1 MIVKKKIMIILLAIT
16 IGGVLAFFTLSRIE
30 RKNKTENVITLTVLQ
45 TGVFSDYENAVEQ
58 KESMNN
64 AIILEDNG
72 LYRVIVGASTNESG
86 LSKIEK
92 ILESQK
98 IHYYKKELTVLES
111 DSEQFSKYNLLLEK
125 ANSEES
131 VLLLNQKILES
142 MELS

>member
-1 MIVKKKIMIILLAIT
+1 MKKKIIIILLAIT

>member
-1 MIVKKKIMIILLAIT
+1 MIVKKKIIIILLAIT

-98 IHYYKKELTVLES
+98 IHYYKKEITVLES

>member
-1 MIVKKKIMIILLAIT
+1 MIVKKKIIIILLAIT

-58 KESMNN
+58 KESLNN

-125 ANSEES
+125 VNSEES

>member
-1 MIVKKKIMIILLAIT
+1 MIVKKKIIIILLAIT

-58 KESMNN
+58 KESLNN

-111 DSEQFSKYNLLLEK
+111 DSEQFSKYNLLEK

>member
-30 RKNKTENVITLTVLQ
+30 GKNKTENVITLTVLQ

>member
-30 RKNKTENVITLTVLQ
+30 RKNKTENVITLIVLQ
-45 TGVFSDYENAVEQ
+45 TGVFIDYENAVEQ
-58 KESMNN
+58 KESLNN

-98 IHYYKKELTVLES
+98 IHYYKKEITVLES

>member
-1 MIVKKKIMIILLAIT
+1 MIVKKKIIIILLAIT

-58 KESMNN
+58 KERMNN

-98 IHYYKKELTVLES
+98 IHYYKKEITVLES

>member
-1 MIVKKKIMIILLAIT
+1 MIVKKKIIIILLAIT

-58 KESMNN
+58 KESLNN

-98 IHYYKKELTVLES
+98 IHYYKKEITVLES

-131 VLLLNQKILES
+131 VLLLKQKILES

>member
-1 MIVKKKIMIILLAIT
+1 MIILLAIT

-30 RKNKTENVITLTVLQ
+30 RKNKAENVITLTVLQ

-58 KESMNN
+58 KESLNN

-98 IHYYKKELTVLES
+98 IHYYKKEITVLES

>member
-1 MIVKKKIMIILLAIT
+1 MIILLAIT

-58 KESMNN
+58 KESLNN

>member
-1 MIVKKKIMIILLAIT
+1 MIVKKKIIIILLAIT

-30 RKNKTENVITLTVLQ
+30 GKNKTENVITLTVLQ

>member
-30 RKNKTENVITLTVLQ
+30 RKNKTENVITLIVLQ

-98 IHYYKKELTVLES
+98 IHYYKKEITVLES

>member
-1 MIVKKKIMIILLAIT
+1 MIVKKKIIIILLAIT

-58 KESMNN
+58 KESLNN

-98 IHYYKKELTVLES
+98 IHYYKKEITVLES

>member
-1 MIVKKKIMIILLAIT
+1 MIVKKKIIIILLAIT

-30 RKNKTENVITLTVLQ
+30 GKNKTENVITLTVLQ

-58 KESMNN
+58 KESLNN

>member
-45 TGVFSDYENAVEQ
+45 TGIFSDYENAVEQ

>member
-1 MIVKKKIMIILLAIT
+1 MIILLAIT

>member
-1 MIVKKKIMIILLAIT
+1 MIVKKKIIIILLAIT

-58 KESMNN
+58 KESLNN

>member
-30 RKNKTENVITLTVLQ
+30 RKNKTENVITLIVLQ

>member
-30 RKNKTENVITLTVLQ
+30 RENKTENVITLTVLQ

>member
-1 MIVKKKIMIILLAIT
+1 MIVKKKIIIILLAIT

-92 ILESQK
+92 ILEGQK
-98 IHYYKKELTVLES
+98 IHYYKKEITVLES

>member
-1 MIVKKKIMIILLAIT
+1 MIVKKKIIIILLAIT

-45 TGVFSDYENAVEQ
+45 TGIFSDYENAVEQ

-72 LYRVIVGASTNESG
+72 LYRIIVGASTNESG

>member
-64 AIILEDNG
+64 AIIL
-72 LYRVIVGASTNESG
+72 
-86 LSKIEK
+86 
-92 ILESQK
+92 
-98 IHYYKKELTVLES
+98 
-111 DSEQFSKYNLLLEK
+111 
-125 ANSEES
+125 
-131 VLLLNQKILES
+131 
-142 MELS
+142 

>member
-1 MIVKKKIMIILLAIT
+1 MIVKKKIIIILLAIT

>member
-58 KESMNN
+58 KESLNN

-98 IHYYKKELTVLES
+98 IHYYKKEITVLES

>member
-30 RKNKTENVITLTVLQ
+30 RKNKAENVITLTVLQ

>member
-1 MIVKKKIMIILLAIT
+1 MIVKKKIIIILLAIT
-16 IGGVLAFFTLSRIE
+16 IGGVLACFTLSRIE

-58 KESMNN
+58 KESLNN

-98 IHYYKKELTVLES
+98 IHYYKKEITVLES

>member
-1 MIVKKKIMIILLAIT
+1 MIILLAIT

-98 IHYYKKELTVLES
+98 IHYYKKEITVLES

-131 VLLLNQKILES
+131 VLLVNQKILES

>member
-1 MIVKKKIMIILLAIT
+1 MIILLAIT

-58 KESMNN
+58 KESLNN

-98 IHYYKKELTVLES
+98 IHYYKKEITVLES

>member
-98 IHYYKKELTVLES
+98 IHYYKKEITVLES

>member
-58 KESMNN
+58 KESLNN

>member
-1 MIVKKKIMIILLAIT
+1 MIVKKKIIIILLAIT

-131 VLLLNQKILES
+131 VLILNQKILES

>member
-1 MIVKKKIMIILLAIT
+1 MIVKKKIIIILLAIT

-30 RKNKTENVITLTVLQ
+30 GKNKTENVITLTVLQ

-98 IHYYKKELTVLES
+98 IHYYKKEITVLES

>member
-1 MIVKKKIMIILLAIT
+1 MIILLAIT

-30 RKNKTENVITLTVLQ
+30 RKNKTENVITLIVLQ